1 MIKRCVAVVSLALC
15 STGAQANGFDISLS
29 DETANVVYLTDSGSL
44 GYGGADVGFG
54 VFWNEADD
62 VVGHANILV
71 TSNPQSGNN
80 FQFGVGAKAFLGE
93 VDGPDEDENVSAVGI
108 GGMVRY
114 VIPSQ
119 TPMGVSVEGYWA
131 PDVTSFS
138 DTEGLKEVTARFE
151 LEVMPST
158 RGYVGY
164 RLLEPDLDT
173 AGKVEID
180 DEFHI
185 GIRFI
190 F

>member
-29 DETANVVYLTDSGSL
+29 DETANVVYLTDSGSF

-54 VFWNEADD
+54 LFWNENDD
-62 VVGHANILV
+62 AVGHANILV

-80 FQFGVGAKAFLGE
+80 FQFGVGAKAFLGN
-93 VDGPDEDENVSAVGI
+93 VDVPDEDVAALGI

-131 PDVTSFS
+131 PRVTSFS
-138 DTEGLKEVTARFE
+138 DTDSLKEITARFE

-164 RLLEPDLDT
+164 RLLEPDLEQ